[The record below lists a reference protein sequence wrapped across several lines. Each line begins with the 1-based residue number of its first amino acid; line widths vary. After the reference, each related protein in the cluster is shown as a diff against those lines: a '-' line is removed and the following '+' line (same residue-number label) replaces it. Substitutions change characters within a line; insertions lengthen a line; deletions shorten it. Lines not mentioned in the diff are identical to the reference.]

1 MMNRLDHFARGLLP
15 LFTLLTVIVFSAV
28 PTGLPLYA
36 MIAPQL
42 ALMTLYYWS
51 IYRPELLNPLMVLV
65 LGLLQDMLIGGIP
78 GITSFILL
86 VAYLVVVSQHRFF
99 HGKSFSVVWWGF
111 MLVAP
116 GAALMAWFGNIVLTG
131 QWIDPT
137 SSLVSLV
144 LTIMLYPVL
153 AAFLS
158 QVHKLVP
165 AREVI
170 L

>member
-1 MMNRLDHFARGLLP
+1 MNRLDQFARGLLP

-36 MIAPQL
+36 MVAPQL

-65 LGLLQDMLIGGIP
+65 LGLLQDMLTGRFP
-78 GITSFILL
+78 GVTSFILL
-86 VAYLVVVSQHRFF
+86 VAYFVVVSQHRFF

-116 GAALMAWFGNIVLTG
+116 GAAFIAWFANIALSG

-137 SSLVSLV
+137 SSLVGLI
-144 LTIMLYPVL
+144 LTIMLYPVIAGL
-153 AAFLS
+153 LS

-165 AREVI
+165 AREAI
-170 L
+170 P